1 MANIIDKVFTP
12 KVLMSKYIT
21 NKIRYN
27 PKSYSFKDNLI
38 AATIHTNDIH
48 INSVDYKCET
58 LLEDLIARSYSVEGL
73 HWRIHKDYALDPT
86 EKSVVYP
93 RVITGTPCFI
103 KRDNMYFKPENL
115 IRYLNLSYNE
125 YNTTHTDVLN
135 EDNLNKLLEK
145 DELDALLQLHIAL
158 CSAGSIVPY
167 LAWQGSDW
175 NTLTL
180 NQAIQMTPVVTA
192 LEHSLKVPLVRFHES
207 ECVTFAP
214 VNTKVP
220 NVCDNWDD
228 ICSKSDNVIIEAI
241 LHNTYF
247 KCVLYGFEVLHAL
260 YTIPNSKHIY
270 TLEQLLLRNT
280 TEVSDILYNNNK
292 GELNFATN
300 EIKDIVFTN
309 DSEERFNKIVK
320 YIENNYIYESV
331 KRCVTYTSMVPEW
344 LLETIGFC
352 NEYAIWVNR
361 VKYLSII
368 YKFCLDN
375 KILDKFKE
383 EQPYAYS
390 ALTSDLEELRE
401 TMEMDVTNSL
411 MDLDLG
417 DSYSNVDTSEND
429 STTPDFKSKHTPTA
443 EALDKIKASYT
454 DDKYR
459 FDVEDVVDTKVN
471 TRYENI
477 ANHTYLLNKTLI
489 NRIKDIK
496 VYNTGG
502 KNPGKSKGKL
512 DRKALYK
519 YKTTKDIFYDN
530 TYKVKESDLAFG
542 IILDVSGSMHGKGI
556 ENGVATMIILH
567 ETLKA
572 LGINHAIITH
582 TSDGRY
588 HSNIRRYQAFREDK
602 TYSTL
607 KNYALANIKSYYG
620 NCDSGA
626 LYYMEQAFKRVKNKD
641 KICLIF
647 SDGEPTECTDTD
659 LKEQVRS
666 MERKGIKVIGIGID
680 YDNIREYY
688 SDYANGKNLSEMF
701 TIVSEIL
708 KQYVL
713 EKEN

>member
-1 MANIIDKVFTP
+1 MASIIDKVFTP
-12 KVLMSKYIT
+12 KVLMGKYIT

-38 AATIHTNDIH
+38 AVSTRTSHIHV
-48 INSVDYKCET
+48 NSVDYRCEVV
-58 LLEDLIARSYSVEGL
+58 LEDLIAHSYDIEEM
-73 HWRIHKDYALDPT
+73 HWKIHKDYDLDFT
-86 EKSVVYP
+86 KEHIAYP
-93 RVITGTPCFI
+93 RAITGTPCFI

-115 IRYLNLSYNE
+115 IRYLNLNYNE
-125 YNTTHTDVLN
+125 YCAMHGNVLN
-135 EDNLNKLLEK
+135 IGNLNKLLEK

-158 CSAGSIVPY
+158 CSDGSIVPY

-175 NTLTL
+175 EDLTL
-180 NQAIQMTPVVTA
+180 NQAMHLTPVVTA
-192 LEHSLKVPLVRFHES
+192 LEHSLKVPTVRFRES

-214 VNTKVP
+214 VNTKAP
-220 NVCDNWDD
+220 NTYDNWDD
-228 ICSKSDNVIIEAI
+228 IHKAGAEDTVSSI

-247 KCVLYGFEVLHAL
+247 KCILYGLEVLHAL
-260 YTIPNSKHIY
+260 YTIPNSKHIH
-270 TLEQLLLRNT
+270 TLEQLLLRNA
-280 TEVSDILYNNNK
+280 TEVSEMLYSSN
-292 GELNFATN
+292 GSELTFATD
-300 EIKDIVFTN
+300 EIKDIVFTSN
-309 DSEERFNKIVK
+309 SEERFNKIIN
-320 YIENNYIYESV
+320 YIRTNYIYESV
-331 KRCVTYTSMVPEW
+331 KRFIISVDTVPEW
-344 LLETIGFC
+344 LLETVGFC

-375 KILDKFKE
+375 NLLDEFRE
-383 EQPYAYS
+383 DHAYDYS
-390 ALTSDLEELRE
+390 ELLSDLEALHDK
-401 TMEMDVTNSL
+401 MEMDVNNGL

-417 DSYSNVDTSEND
+417 GTYSDADTPENSLTDTRHKSE
-429 STTPDFKSKHTPTA
+429 HTPTA
-443 EALDKIKASYT
+443 EALDKIKASYA
-454 DDKYR
+454 DGRYK
-459 FDVEDVVDTKVN
+459 FDVEDVVDTKSN
-471 TRYENI
+471 ARYETI
-477 ANHTYLLNKTLI
+477 AKHTYLLNKTLI

-502 KNPGKSKGKL
+502 KNPGKCKGKL
-512 DRKALYK
+512 DRKALYR

-582 TSDGRY
+582 TSDGKY
-588 HSNIRRYQAFREDK
+588 HSHIRRYQAFREDK

-647 SDGEPTECTDTD
+647 SDGEPTECTDSD
-659 LKEQVRS
+659 LKEQVKS
-666 MERKGIKVIGIGID
+666 MERKGIKVIGIGIN

-688 SDYANGKNLSEMF
+688 SEYANGRHLGEMF
-701 TIVSEIL
+701 NIVSEIL
-708 KQYVL
+708 KQYIL
-713 EKEN
+713 EKED